1 MEKPNNTKQ
10 DIINIAKEIRNTAET
25 MWKATS
31 MFPKEDIN
39 TGTTNIA
46 ILAWENTDAVL
57 NILGRKHDT
66 KALNI
71 TQFSNGQETK
81 PSTSDTTSPMTDW
94 GTATIIEGTVSE

>member
-46 ILAWENTDAVL
+46 ILAW
-57 NILGRKHDT
+57 
-66 KALNI
+66 
-71 TQFSNGQETK
+71 
-81 PSTSDTTSPMTDW
+81 
-94 GTATIIEGTVSE
+94 